1 MSYCKM
7 FVDAQAKTV
16 TPVVEA
22 VLGQEF
28 DDLDSLTVSGVDIE
42 VNRNKDAFGPA
53 ATLWREGGGSS
64 FILWPAL
71 VELDNG
77 DGDVTPE
84 MVDVTARILTALWED
99 GQPAVA
105 ACDYED
111 RLPWSG
117 GIARL
122 DD

>member
-1 MSYCKM
+1 M
-7 FVDAQAKTV
+7 FVDAAPKTV
-16 TPVVEA
+16 VPVVEA
-22 VLGQEF
+22 VLGQQF
-28 DDLDSLTVSGVDIE
+28 DELGYLKASGVDIE
-42 VNRNKDAFGPA
+42 VNRNEDASGPA

-77 DGDVTPE
+77 DGDLTPE
-84 MVDVTARILTALWED
+84 MLDLTARLLTALWED

>member
-7 FVDAQAKTV
+7 FVDATPKEVA
-16 TPVVEA
+16 PVVEA
-22 VLGQEF
+22 ALGQSF
-28 DDLDSLTVSGVDIE
+28 DDLGSLNASGVDIE
-42 VNRNKDAFGPA
+42 VNRNEDAFGPA
-53 ATLWREGGGSS
+53 ATVWRAGGGSS

-77 DGDVTPE
+77 EDEFTPE
-84 MVDVTARILTALWED
+84 MVDLTARILTALWAE
-99 GQPAVA
+99 GQSAVA

-111 RLPWSG
+111 QLPWSG
-117 GIARL
+117 GIQRL